1 MVFSR
6 RLAWETRAHLRH
18 DFDLLIPPLEGQ
30 GEDLGPPVGHRRRL
44 AVNHQV
50 RPVGL
55 RGGWLRVLLRTD
67 HVQGLRANGQGER
80 RAATRR
86 PISGL
91 LPAPQML
98 RLPRTPVLANPSNQ
112 GKERAVQCGEKNKN
126 FRAIPEPPASY
137 PCSPPRTSSCYLP
150 LPPVISPLSL
160 WLKNAK

>member
-86 PISGL
+86 PIPGL

-98 RLPRTPVLANPSNQ
+98 PSLQTQVTRERREQCSVGRRIKTSGQSLNRQPATPALPPQ
-112 GKERAVQCGEKNKN
+112 
-126 FRAIPEPPASY
+126 
-137 PCSPPRTSSCYLP
+137 TSSFYLP